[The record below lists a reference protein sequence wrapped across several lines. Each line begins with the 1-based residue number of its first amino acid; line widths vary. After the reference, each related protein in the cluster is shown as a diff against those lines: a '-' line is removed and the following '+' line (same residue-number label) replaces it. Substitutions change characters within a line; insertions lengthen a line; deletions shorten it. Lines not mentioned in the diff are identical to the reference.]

1 MVIRHLFPLPS
12 VSSPVNLY
20 LDFFFFLSSF
30 LSFVSFFINVGQT
43 PMRDQFGLNDMHSD
57 SFSVSDAAS
66 VSSRFDKVRV
76 RNELDT
82 SCDLAMSERSKR
94 MH

>member
-12 VSSPVNLY
+12 VSSPVNL
-20 LDFFFFLSSF
+20 FFFLSSF

-76 RNELDT
+76 RNELGGA

-94 MH
+94 MY